1 MVMLM
6 MVAALMTVAGG
17 SMAGIIEE
25 NMDLEKIE

>member
-6 MVAALMTVAGG
+6 MVAALMTVAGM
-17 SMAGIIEE
+17 SVAGIIEE